1 MFYRKRIMT
10 DRIIT
15 PRLTLRRY
23 ARRDAARVAVLIGE
37 WDVARWLLHVPYPYA
52 EADAHTFIE
61 RSQQAGPHIY
71 AITLKD
77 TVIGGISIKDEL
89 GYWLGKAFWGKGFAT
104 EAARALIQ
112 RYFAGRSD
120 DLRSGYI
127 IGNWASC
134 NVLTKLGFAK
144 THVKE
149 LHCAALN
156 KPVRVQKM
164 ILSSDAL
171 QACQGAV

>member
-1 MFYRKRIMT
+1 MT

-15 PRLTLRRY
+15 QRLTLRRY
-23 ARRDAARVAVLIGE
+23 VRPDAARVAVLIGE
-37 WDVARWLLHVPYPYA
+37 WDVARWLLHVPYPYV
-52 EADAHTFIE
+52 EGDAHAFID
-61 RSQQAGPHIY
+61 RSQQAGGHIY

-77 TVIGGISIKDEL
+77 AVIGGISIKDEL

-104 EAARALIQ
+104 EAARVLIQ
-112 RYFAGRSD
+112 RHFAGRGD
-120 DLRSGYI
+120 DLQSGYI
-127 IGNWASC
+127 IGNTAPC

-144 THVKE
+144 TDVKE
-149 LHCAALN
+149 LHCAALK

-164 ILSSDAL
+164 ILSSDAP